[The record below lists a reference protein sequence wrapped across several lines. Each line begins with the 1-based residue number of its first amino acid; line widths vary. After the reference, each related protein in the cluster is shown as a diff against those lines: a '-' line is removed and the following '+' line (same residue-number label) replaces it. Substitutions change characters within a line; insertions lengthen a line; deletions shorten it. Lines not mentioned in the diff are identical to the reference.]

1 VKKVITTVGTSLI
14 TNYQREK
21 NGGTLV
27 GAFKCID
34 REVEKFEPLDS
45 SKYDSAENVN
55 DIATIKEVIQSKWV
69 QGVRWHEERDAWV
82 VDSKATGN
90 TKASAELSTLYKI
103 KGEYEFDTVYFICT
117 DTALSVLAAE
127 CMKDYSPLL
136 QGIDVHIIRVPHLK
150 VKDFD
155 EFKKNGLSN
164 LVKEIVSIIDEESAE
179 NLLMNI
185 SGGYKAFIP
194 FLTVLTQIYK
204 IPAFY
209 IYEESDQLIQFP
221 QLPINFDWEFAQAF
235 ARLLEKDADGVL
247 VFDYKKD
254 IDEKVL
260 GAYIDYGLLKEDG
273 RIFILTEVG
282 LIYGMFASEFCATQK
297 RTRKKVRFEHDQTL
311 NGHFAEYKWMEYYY
325 NTLLPLRIYHSVKNR
340 KEICLNNNIH
350 VVGAHE
356 IDLIVERVNDF
367 IVCES
372 KSFGQIRNT
381 DAGVEEMTV
390 FLMNR
395 VVFNPMPSEFHL
407 CVYAIVSG
415 SKEKTEV
422 MTELADFKNKLFN
435 RNKLKNTNI
444 NFKLLVM
451 FPPVLLE
458 DFMQN
463 PLSNKDVIQLI

>member
-1 VKKVITTVGTSLI
+1 MKKVITTVGTSLI

-34 REVEKFEPLDS
+34 REVENFESLDS

-82 VDSKATGN
+82 LDSQATGN
-90 TKASAELSTLYKI
+90 GKASAELSTLYRI
-103 KGEYEFDTVYFICT
+103 REVHDFDTVFFICT
-117 DTALSVLAAE
+117 DTVLSVLAAE
-127 CMKDYSPLL
+127 CMKDSPLL
-136 QGIDVHIIRVPHLK
+136 KSIKVYIIRVPHLK

-155 EFKKNGLSN
+155 EFKKKGLSN
-164 LVKEIVSIIDEESAE
+164 LIKEIVSIINQESAE

-221 QLPINFDWEFAQAF
+221 QLPINFDWGFAQAF
-235 ARLLEKDADGVL
+235 ARLLKKNADGVL
-247 VFDYKKD
+247 YFDYKKD

-260 GAYIDYGLLKEDG
+260 GAYIDYGLLKEDES
-273 RIFILTEVG
+273 IFILTEVG

-297 RTRKKVRFEHDQTL
+297 TTRRKVRLEHDQTL

-325 NTLLPLRIYHSVKNR
+325 NTLLPLRIYHSVKDE
-340 KEICLNNNIH
+340 KEICLNNSIH
-350 VVGAHE
+350 SVGAHE
-356 IDLIVERVNDF
+356 IDLLVERRDDF

-381 DAGVEEMTV
+381 DAGVEEMAV

-395 VVFNPMPSEFHL
+395 VKFNPIPSEFHL

-415 SKEKTEV
+415 LKEKMEV
-422 MTELADFKNKLFN
+422 MIELTDFKNKLFN
-435 RNKLKNTNI
+435 RNELKHTSI

-463 PLSNKDVIQLI
+463 PLSNKDVIQLT